1 MTNIPILVYYYSME
15 YEVVLLKEVRNFLD
29 TLELKLKAKSYRTIN
44 LLSIFGPILTLPHRR
59 KITGT
64 KDLYELRVQQ
74 ANNICRLFYFYYEKQ
89 IYVILSG
96 FVKKRDKTDKGE
108 IEKALRI
115 REIFLKEKKL

>member
-1 MTNIPILVYYYSME
+1 ME

-44 LLSIFGPILTLPHRR
+44 LLSIFGPILTLPHSR

-115 REIFLKEKKL
+115 KEVFLKEKKL